1 MNRDSRGR
9 FVKRSSDADLIRK
22 MDFNL
27 NRGAKE
33 VDDFAEK
40 KRAEMAR
47 DLRKTREIPVKDN
60 RKKVTIPIV
69 NFNNKPDTNGR
80 VYNIDAYNIDK
91 ELVNRAIKNINKLGL
106 GSIEHPLKVDDLF
119 DKFTSECSKKKKS
132 DSDLLKTL
140 SENIN
145 QDVKKVRCPG
155 FANSRRISWFGNN
168 VGNFS
173 ASIVENLKD
182 FVVSF
187 NDTIMVSINIEANTF
202 PNIIL
207 FLRELKKY
215 DYFTIVFN
223 TYDIHG
229 FADKNETF
237 DGFKLFDLTYVGE
250 KDIYNITLTKDN
262 I

>member
-9 FVKRSSDADLIRK
+9 FAKKNNDNVLINK
-22 MDFNL
+22 MNS
-27 NRGAKE
+27 NISNNS
-33 VDDFAEK
+33 
-40 KRAEMAR
+40 
-47 DLRKTREIPVKDN
+47 REIPVKDN
-60 RKKVTIPIV
+60 RKKIIIPIV

-80 VYNIDAYNIDK
+80 VYNIDKD
-91 ELVNRAIKNINKLGL
+91 LVNRAIKNINKLGL

-119 DKFTSECSKKKKS
+119 NKFTSECSKKKKS

-145 QDVKKVRCPG
+145 QDVKKVRYPG
-155 FANSRRISWFGNN
+155 FANSRRISWLGNN
-168 VGNFS
+168 VGS
-173 ASIVENLKD
+173 LSTSIAEDLKD

-187 NDTIMVSINIEANTF
+187 NDTIMVSMNIEANTF
-202 PNIIL
+202 PNIIS

-215 DYFTIVFN
+215 DYFTIVFK

-250 KDIYNITLTKDN
+250 KNIYNITLTKDN